1 MSKPG
6 RADMRRTDLQSGAI
20 AKIDDAVLLLSNGRY
35 SNAYYLA
42 GYAVEL
48 GIKACI
54 AKQVIADTIPDR
66 DFFSRIFSHDSLK
79 LIGLAGLAK
88 ELKDAQ
94 NSSVAFAAN
103 WAISAEWRPDTR
115 YESITA
121 MNAQLLIQAI
131 SDDTDGVL
139 PWIKRYW

>member
-1 MSKPG
+1 
-6 RADMRRTDLQSGAI
+6 MRRVYLQSGAV
-20 AKIDDAVLLLSNGRY
+20 AKLQDAILLLNHQRY

-48 GIKACI
+48 GLKACI
-54 AKQVIADTIPDR
+54 AKHVAADTIPDR
-66 DFFSRIFSHDSLK
+66 DFFNRIFSHEFPK

-88 ELKDAQ
+88 ELKDTQ
-94 NSSVAFAAN
+94 NNSPTFAAN

-115 YESITA
+115 YESTNAI
-121 MNAQLLIQAI
+121 NAQLIVQAI

-139 PWIKRYW
+139 PWIKKYW